1 MLNKF
6 FSNLVYQEKKR
17 KMSENGKINR
27 IFWFVVSYFIK
38 EQCEYVNVNF
48 EKQTCKFTD
57 NRYNTFRRNRKKI
70 EKKHIRINYI
80 IYIITSGQCSM
91 LKSVATMKGYYQETI

>member
-1 MLNKF
+1 MSFRRNLTVSTGVKF
-6 FSNLVYQEKKR
+6 SISFSLILYTKKKKR

-57 NRYNTFRRNRKKI
+57 NRYNTFRRNRKK
-70 EKKHIRINYI
+70 
-80 IYIITSGQCSM
+80 
-91 LKSVATMKGYYQETI
+91 